1 MNEQINS
8 FFDEKPPERPQTAR
22 VRPEPQRVQKP
33 IVQQNALELS
43 FDGDGVIEIDDDFM
57 EEMKEDAIKEIS
69 QTRCGSCLLEKDQL
83 EILQNYRLPK
93 DSLPIGGF
101 NNNGFEL
108 DMLQNYILDRGIPP
122 ENIFSEMIEK
132 IGSMNFEA
140 LCGSK
145 KKVDQ
150 RSSLCP
156 SCEEQVVGEM
166 LFEYAVAHK
175 GQIHT
180 GTGAREMCFMG
191 SFCEQ
196 QNDRSHSMQFD
207 HLVSKI

>member
-1 MNEQINS
+1 L
-8 FFDEKPPERPQTAR
+8 ER
-22 VRPEPQRVQKP
+22 
-33 IVQQNALELS
+33 
-43 FDGDGVIEIDDDFM
+43 
-57 EEMKEDAIKEIS
+57 
-69 QTRCGSCLLEKDQL
+69 DQL

-145 KKVDQ
+145 KKVD
-150 RSSLCP
+150 
-156 SCEEQVVGEM
+156 
-166 LFEYAVAHK
+166 
-175 GQIHT
+175 
-180 GTGAREMCFMG
+180 
-191 SFCEQ
+191 
-196 QNDRSHSMQFD
+196 
-207 HLVSKI
+207 